1 MDINSVSNPNMGD
14 ATGDINSQSLEGS
27 QNVKTLECESGA
39 SKQEQMCFSEN
50 SVKKAVILRLTPD
63 GLPPGW
69 IKEIRIQRKANK
81 TRKDPYYTDPVSGY
95 VFRSEKDALRYL
107 ETGNFSTCAIKPKK
121 REELEFLNGETSPNM
136 GKLSGGISSSNL
148 EGSQNVK
155 ALECT
160 TCVSEQKQTG
170 VTMQSGEKDV
180 IVRVTT
186 KGLPPGWIKEI
197 RIQKKANKTR
207 RDPYYTDPASGY
219 VFRSQKDALR
229 YLETGDISSCATK
242 PTKRDEVKFLN
253 GETSVSL
260 PSAGHYTTRRQLFT
274 GTENNAPSSF
284 ETTDA
289 EGSQKRQCTSVSADN
304 GTVSTPSTEILQ
316 EENLEKKSIEN
327 KRNIKR
333 QCIPKVKKE
342 LDLPRRSSKRLE
354 ELKLKTVANC
364 VLSEEAHGAAAGKSG
379 ETEVKPLQTIST
391 QITDHD
397 LRGTELSDI
406 NEKPLEDQ
414 AVPEDQPAR
423 PETEMKDQEN
433 LGSEV
438 NPSGDSWSDPC
449 LEFAFKTLTGALAVE
464 NNVATTQGYFQE
476 QVNTSRAQTDGS
488 LALPEFGMPYLPN
501 FFQSNTSPGFDVPGG
516 KPVSVPQLPMNPT
529 YVPPGQPNLGGNN
542 EHQPRVNS

>member
-50 SVKKAVILRLTPD
+50 SVKK
-63 GLPPGW
+63 
-69 IKEIRIQRKANK
+69 
-81 TRKDPYYTDPVSGY
+81 YYTDPVSGY